1 MKPLE
6 PSNYYF
12 SAASRLEYG
21 PGSFALGNVHSYVDN
36 STAVYSTKKKH
47 KADRRKEMVPVFQ
60 LMTGNNRSLWS
71 ISLVNLAPF
80 LHLLFPDPFWLS
92 IPDNTCFPALQHSAT
107 QFVHHVG
114 FRTCGHGEPGPAVC
128 TRTGSSS

>member
-1 MKPLE
+1 
-6 PSNYYF
+6 
-12 SAASRLEYG
+12 
-21 PGSFALGNVHSYVDN
+21 
-36 STAVYSTKKKH
+36 
-47 KADRRKEMVPVFQ
+47 MVPVFQ

-92 IPDNTCFPALQHSAT
+92 IPANTCFPALQHSAT

-114 FRTCGHGEPGPAVC
+114 FRTYVDMENQALQFVQGQAVHPEPWAE
-128 TRTGSSS
+128 